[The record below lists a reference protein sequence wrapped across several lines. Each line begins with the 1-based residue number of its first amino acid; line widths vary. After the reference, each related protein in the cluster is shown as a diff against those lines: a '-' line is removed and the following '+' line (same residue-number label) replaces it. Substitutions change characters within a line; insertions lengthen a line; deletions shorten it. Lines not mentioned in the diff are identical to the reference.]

1 MANTPESILRALVES
16 PRWPSGSISY
26 HELQGYLFA
35 LASAPG
41 AITPAA
47 WMPITAPLV
56 RCASPEEVDE
66 CKSALMAVVN
76 SVRAAALE
84 DRVTLPDDCPLR
96 EPPLANFEGTA
107 PVALW
112 SRGFM
117 MGHRSMQAEWDT
129 HFPKQAWEQLEAV
142 LITLSFFGSR
152 SFAER
157 LCREGRSDVSEV
169 ASATALCFPTAISSY
184 AYYGRML
191 RLSMSARGVGVVS
204 NKAARPGRNEP
215 CPCGSGRKYKKCCG
229 ASADRRQGSATP

>member
-1 MANTPESILRALVES
+1 MPNTPESILRALVES
-16 PRWPSGSISY
+16 PRWPGDSISY
-26 HELQGYLFA
+26 HEMQGYLFA

-41 AITPAA
+41 TITPAA
-47 WMPITAPLV
+47 WLPITDPLV

-76 SVRAAALE
+76 SVRAAARE

-117 MGHRSMQAEWDT
+117 MGHQSMQREWDT
-129 HFPKQAWEQLEAV
+129 HFPKQAWEQLEAI
-142 LITLSFFGSR
+142 LITLTFFGSR
-152 SFAER
+152 SFAQR
-157 LCREGRSDVSEV
+157 LCRETRSEVSDV
-169 ASATALCFPTAISSY
+169 ASAAARCFPTAISTY

-191 RLSMSARGVGVVS
+191 QLEMSNRGVSAVS
-204 NKAARPGRNEP
+204 NKAA
-215 CPCGSGRKYKKCCG
+215 SH
-229 ASADRRQGSATP
+229 